1 MTPWTPEELDRIA
14 TTDELQVAPQQEDGT
29 LRSPTT
35 VWVVRDGDDLYVR
48 SWRGAS
54 GRWFRTARRSHAGHI
69 TCDGVDKD
77 ITFAEETDPAVN
89 DRVDT
94 AYRSKYR
101 QYSDYVGPMVAAGAR
116 ATTLKLLPR

>member
-1 MTPWTPEELDRIA
+1 MTTWSREDLDRIA
-14 TTDELQVAPQQEDGT
+14 TTDELQVAPQQDDGT

-35 VWVVRDGDDLYVR
+35 VWVVRDGDDVYVR
-48 SWRGAS
+48 SYRGAS
-54 GRWFRTARRSHAGHI
+54 GHWFRTAQTSHAGHI
-69 TCDGVDKD
+69 TCDGVDTD
-77 ITFAEETDPAVN
+77 VTFAEEPDPTVN

-101 QYSDYVGPMVAAGAR
+101 QFSEYVAPMVAAGAR